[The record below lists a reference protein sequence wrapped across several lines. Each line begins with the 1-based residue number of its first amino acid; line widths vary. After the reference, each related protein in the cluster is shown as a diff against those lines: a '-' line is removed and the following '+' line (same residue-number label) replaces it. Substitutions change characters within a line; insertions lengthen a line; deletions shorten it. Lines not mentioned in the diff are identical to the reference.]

1 MSNCMKYKEYYGTI
15 EYSDEDEC
23 FHGKVLGINGLITF
37 EGGSVQELKASFR
50 KMVDEY
56 LKDCKSKHIAPD
68 KSYKGSFNIR
78 IAPDLHKDAAL
89 CAANEGISLNALVEK
104 AISGYCSDR
113 NVI

>member
-37 EGGSVQELKASFR
+37 EGSSVQELKASFQ

-56 LKDCKSKHIAPD
+56 LKDCESKHIAPD

-78 IAPDLHKDAAL
+78 ITPELHKEAAL
-89 CAANEGISLNALVEK
+89 CAANEGISLNSLVEK
-104 AISGYCSDR
+104 AISVYTGKYFAK
-113 NVI
+113 